1 MCLSRLHGTGTYEQ
15 WHGPTYG
22 IKHIAE
28 KAAHSRHKLA
38 CHWADML
45 RVGESIKAQPS
56 MILTCPSCSARYVVP
71 DSAIG
76 PTGRRVRCAGCRH
89 SWYQEPSSS
98 VATAPP
104 APAPEPPPFAAPPHR
119 SPELRAQESRS
130 QPVPPPAR
138 PEPGAPPASAPEHRY
153 DPYAEGSF
161 LRPRRNPAKYW
172 TIAAIIAAALM
183 TAAVLAIQYFGL
195 PQLSQRIGIPVQSGD
210 ALKIDGTAQR
220 RRLES
225 GNELLEVSGEIA
237 NLTDTAQR
245 VPQIRAELRDGQGQV
260 VYSWTIAPPVR
271 EIQPRG
277 RVPINSAE
285 IDVPQG
291 GRVLRLTFGGIS

>member
-1 MCLSRLHGTGTYEQ
+1 
-15 WHGPTYG
+15 
-22 IKHIAE
+22 
-28 KAAHSRHKLA
+28 
-38 CHWADML
+38 
-45 RVGESIKAQPS
+45 
-56 MILTCPSCSARYVVP
+56 MILTCPACNARYVVP

-89 SWYQEPSSS
+89 SWYQEAPSS
-98 VATAPP
+98 AQAAPQPAPLPEPPAFTAPP
-104 APAPEPPPFAAPPHR
+104 QRTQEARTPEPRPQPSPP
-119 SPELRAQESRS
+119 
-130 QPVPPPAR
+130 VAR
-138 PEPGAPPASAPEHRY
+138 PEPEPAAPPPEPEHHY
-153 DPYAEGSF
+153 DPYAEGSS

-195 PQLSQRIGIPVQSGD
+195 PQLSQRIGIPVQAGD
-210 ALKIDGTAQR
+210 SLSIDGTAQR

-237 NLTDTAQR
+237 NLTDTVQR
-245 VPQIRAELRDGQGQV
+245 VPQIRAELRDSQGQV
-260 VYSWTIAPPVR
+260 VYSWSIAPPVR

-291 GRVLRLTFGGIS
+291 GRVLRLSFGAIS

>member
-1 MCLSRLHGTGTYEQ
+1 
-15 WHGPTYG
+15 
-22 IKHIAE
+22 
-28 KAAHSRHKLA
+28 
-38 CHWADML
+38 
-45 RVGESIKAQPS
+45 

-71 DSAIG
+71 DSAVG

-89 SWYQEPSSS
+89 SWYQEPPAAAASPPP
-98 VATAPP
+98 AP
-104 APAPEPPPFAAPPHR
+104 APAPEPPPFATPQR
-119 SPELRAQESRS
+119 SPEPRAPEPRP
-130 QPVPPPAR
+130 QPAPPVAR
-138 PEPGAPPASAPEHRY
+138 PEPAAAPETEPEHRY

-195 PQLSQRIGIPVQSGD
+195 PQIGQRIGIPVQAGD
-210 ALKIDGTAQR
+210 ALAIDGTAQR

-237 NLTDTAQR
+237 NLTETVQR

-291 GRVLRLTFGGIS
+291 GRVLRLSFGGIS

>member
-1 MCLSRLHGTGTYEQ
+1 
-15 WHGPTYG
+15 
-22 IKHIAE
+22 
-28 KAAHSRHKLA
+28 
-38 CHWADML
+38 
-45 RVGESIKAQPS
+45 

-76 PTGRRVRCAGCRH
+76 STGRRVRCAGCRH
-89 SWYQEPSSS
+89 SWYQEPPPS
-98 VATAPP
+98 AAGAAPAPP
-104 APAPEPPPFAAPPHR
+104 SPEPPPFAAP
-119 SPELRAQESRS
+119 LQRAPDQRA
-130 QPVPPPAR
+130 PDARAPAPPPITR
-138 PEPGAPPASAPEHRY
+138 TEPLAPPAPEPEHRY

-195 PQLSQRIGIPVQSGD
+195 PQLGQRIGIPVQAGD
-210 ALKIDGTAQR
+210 ALSINGTAQR

-237 NLTDTAQR
+237 NLTDAAQR